1 MELRVVETF
10 LKVAEVGTFSHAAA
24 KLGYSQSAVTMQ
36 IKQLEAELSAALF
49 ERVPRGV
56 VLTDAGRTF
65 AFHAHILMEAASAA
79 VSAVSPAADEGNLT
93 GTLRIGSVESTA
105 TSLLPPVLATYTRR
119 NPAVEI
125 VVVTAALDGLADRCR
140 QGELDLM
147 LTFEQPT
154 VLPGFVCETLRKDEV
169 ILVAAPELVPPRK
182 AALAPEELV
191 RLPFVLTER
200 GESYR
205 REFDRALAER
215 GLCVTP
221 VIEAASTEMLVRLAT
236 GGAGVALVP
245 RFAAAEALCRGTL
258 VQLSTTL
265 ELPTMEVQLLYREQK
280 WPTPAMTALMQSLRD
295 AIGNAADADEA
306 GGDGG
311 SGMRRT
317 VR

>member
-105 TSLLPPVLATYTRR
+105 TSLLPPVLAVFAREH
-119 NPAVEI
+119 PAAQV
-125 VVVTAALDGLADRCR
+125 VVVTSALEELADKCR
-140 QGELDLM
+140 RGELDLI
-147 LTFEQPT
+147 LTFEQPIT
-154 VLPGFVCETLRKDEV
+154 LPGFTRETLRDEAV
-169 ILVAAPELVPPRK
+169 VLAAAPDLVPGADTTIDPEG
-182 AALAPEELV
+182 LAH
-191 RLPFVLTER
+191 LPFVLTER

-205 REFDRALAER
+205 HDFDRALAEHDIV
-215 GLCVTP
+215 VTP
-221 VIEAASTEMLVRLAT
+221 TIETGSTEMLVRLAAD
-236 GGAGVALVP
+236 GAGVALVP
-245 RFAAAEALCRGTL
+245 RFSASTALKTGSL
-258 VQLSTTL
+258 VQLHTTL
-265 ELPTMEVQLLYREQK
+265 ELPRMAIQLLYRDQK
-280 WPTPAMTALMQSLRD
+280 WVTPVMGAFMRLLRSTTAQ
-295 AIGNAADADEA
+295 NA
-306 GGDGG
+306 
-311 SGMRRT
+311 
-317 VR
+317 